1 MVIARM
7 ICDVTGNS
15 EASDA
20 ILIVLITVV
29 FCVSDSTGDHVLL
42 GERCIP

>member
-1 MVIARM
+1 MMVIARM

-20 ILIVLITVV
+20 ILITVV